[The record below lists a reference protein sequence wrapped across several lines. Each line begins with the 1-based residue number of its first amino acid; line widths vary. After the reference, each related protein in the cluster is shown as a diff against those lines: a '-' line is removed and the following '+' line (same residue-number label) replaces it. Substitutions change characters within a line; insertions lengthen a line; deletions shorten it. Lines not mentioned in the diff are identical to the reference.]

1 MSVTQYYSEY
11 QRLVGEPRTLQEY
24 RTLLTIFLKHRHNQ
38 HVSEIRALEAVIQ
51 EAQISWSEFIPNL
64 CQCGKSCQKYQTIT
78 WQFL

>member
-11 QRLVGEPRTLQEY
+11 QRLIGEPRTLQEY

-51 EAQISWSEFIPNL
+51 EAHISWSELYRIYVSVERVAKNIKP
-64 CQCGKSCQKYQTIT
+64 
-78 WQFL
+78 